1 MIPLII
7 VASAA
12 VLFGIGATLALL
24 LALCHLSK
32 LPVLGHAEPIDNTN
46 RRFGSASVYYR
57 VPIVAYGV
65 KRYLLLTPKELA
77 VCTGRADGNPED
89 CPDLT
94 KNPLCPILRVSV

>member
-12 VLFGIGATLALL
+12 VLFGIGATLALFL
-24 LALCHLSK
+24 VLCHLSK
-32 LPVLGHAEPIDNTN
+32 LPVLGHAEPIANVG
-46 RRFGSASVYYR
+46 RKFGASSVYYR

-77 VCTGRADGNPED
+77 VCTERADANAED